1 LSAWEAAPVRLDLGT
16 QVRCT
21 DGVFGDVADV
31 VVDPMTQ
38 RVTHVVVRPH
48 HRPEDSRLVPIDLVQ
63 PGTRVA
69 EVRLSATIREVDGL
83 EALRE
88 SAYLR
93 LGEFP
98 ARDPDW
104 DVGIEETF
112 ALPYYSGADG
122 FEGPWI
128 APDDHVVV
136 HYDRVPKGDVEIE
149 RASRVTTADGEDV
162 GHVDGFVVDD
172 DAHITHLVLER
183 GHVWAR
189 KQIAVPITAV
199 TDIATGR
206 VAVGLSRAEV
216 DTLQS
221 VKVHRFRR

>member
-1 LSAWEAAPVRLDLGT
+1 MRLDLGT

-21 DGVFGDVADV
+21 DGVYGEVADV
-31 VVDPMTQ
+31 VVDPTTQ
-38 RVTHVVVRPH
+38 RVTHVVVRPR
-48 HRPEDSRLVPIDLVQ
+48 HRPEEARLVPIDRVQ
-63 PGTRVA
+63 PGTGAA
-69 EVRLSATIREVDGL
+69 EVRLSATIQEIGAL

-93 LGEFP
+93 LGEYP

-112 ALPYYSGADG
+112 ALPYYAGADG

-136 HYDRVPKGDVEIE
+136 RYDRVPKGDVEIE
-149 RASRVTTADGEDV
+149 RASRVTTADGEDL
-162 GHVDGFVVDD
+162 GHVDGFVIDD
-172 DAHITHLVLER
+172 DGHITHLVLER

-189 KQIAVPITAV
+189 KHIAVPITAV

-206 VAVGLSRAEV
+206 VVLGLARAEV
-216 DTLQS
+216 DTLRA
-221 VKVHRFRR
+221 VNVHRFRR